1 MHSTKFRN
9 FTGVPFHV
17 QPRLKSDEIVR
28 FKLNYV
34 ENIVCLVIKHI
45 NVVYYSI
52 RIPLDQLDVL
62 VKYQLLELINNCNF
76 SMLNCRYFQGRI
88 FRAEH

>member
-1 MHSTKFRN
+1 MHSTKFRD

-34 ENIVCLVIKHI
+34 ENFVYPVIEHI
-45 NVVYYSI
+45 NVVY
-52 RIPLDQLDVL
+52 
-62 VKYQLLELINNCNF
+62 LLL
-76 SMLNCRYFQGRI
+76 Y
-88 FRAEH
+88 